1 MKLQEVTSNFVILG
15 VSGNQGAFL
24 DKTTPGDFADETVFQ
39 CPVRVVKKP
48 FVDKLIQMNTNK
60 FWC

>member
-1 MKLQEVTSNFVILG
+1 MILG

-39 CPVRVVKKP
+39 CVVRVVKKP

-60 FWC
+60 F